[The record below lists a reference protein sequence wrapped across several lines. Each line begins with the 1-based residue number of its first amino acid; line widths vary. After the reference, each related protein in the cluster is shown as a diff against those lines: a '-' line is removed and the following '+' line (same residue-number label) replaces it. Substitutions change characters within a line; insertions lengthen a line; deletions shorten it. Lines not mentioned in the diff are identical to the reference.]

1 MNIIINSANMIK
13 RLLIVGTGS
22 AGIRYYNIIKKKHP
36 EIIIKLFST
45 KRSKADNILY
55 NFNEIKKFLP
65 NACVIANPPT
75 KRIKIIR
82 FLVSINCHLLIEK
95 PLAGTFRD
103 GKKIF
108 KIIKNNTKLI
118 VKVAYNLRFS
128 KSLNIFKKLIKS
140 KKIGKLYFANIQVGQ
155 YLPDWRK
162 TPYQKSVSAKKDLGG
177 GVLLELSHEIDYLI
191 WIFGIFN
198 NLYCDLKKTSNLKIN
213 TEDLC
218 NLLLV
223 KNNFAVNINLD
234 FCRKD
239 NVRKIYVSG
248 SKGSLKWNWINNKVE
263 FYNEKEK
270 HWITINRTKQSK
282 KDTYITTL
290 NEFFKLIKK
299 KNHKRN
305 MATNLASVNESL
317 NVLKVIDLAK
327 KSSNK
332 SKKLFIN
339 K

>member
-1 MNIIINSANMIK
+1 MIK
-13 RLLIVGTGS
+13 KLLIVGTGS
-22 AGIRYYNIIKKKHP
+22 AGIRYYNIIKKKYP
-36 EIIIKLFST
+36 RIIIKFFST
-45 KRSKADNILY
+45 KKNKFKNILY
-55 NFNEIKKFLP
+55 NFNDIKKFLP
-65 NACVIANPPT
+65 NACIIANPST
-75 KRIKIIR
+75 KRIEIIR

-95 PLAGTFRD
+95 PFADNFHD

-108 KIIKNNTKLI
+108 KIIKSNSKLI

-128 KSLNIFKKLIKS
+128 KSLNIFRKIIKS
-140 KKIGKLYFANIQVGQ
+140 KKIGKLYFANIQAGQ

-162 TPYQKSVSAKKDLGG
+162 TPYQKSVSAKKELGG

-191 WIFGIFN
+191 WIFGIFD

-239 NVRKIYVSG
+239 NIRKIYVSG
-248 SKGSLKWNWINNKVE
+248 SKGSLKWDWINNKIE
-263 FYNEKEK
+263 FYNEKK
-270 HWITINRTKQSK
+270 KYWISINKTKQSK
-282 KDTYITTL
+282 KDTYIKTL

-299 KNHKRN
+299 KKYK
-305 MATNLASVNESL
+305 TNLTSVKESL